1 MLDFVRISYINPDY
15 QLTSVNEIL
24 SYLLTAVSV
33 WGEYGGLGSRITLLV
48 FSRQHCR
55 YNFFHVIKAVI
66 IQNPHFESLINNLH
80 DSFHIYLCLLYT
92 SDAADE

>member
-48 FSRQHCR
+48 LGPQYCR

-66 IQNPHFESLINNLH
+66 IQNPQNSYKEMV
-80 DSFHIYLCLLYT
+80 SFFAKDQKISTDDLK
-92 SDAADE
+92 E

>member
-1 MLDFVRISYINPDY
+1 MRFYH
-15 QLTSVNEIL
+15 TSL
-24 SYLLTAVSV
+24 QPYLFGENMVV
-33 WGEYGGLGSRITLLV
+33 WVVESPLLV

-80 DSFHIYLCLLYT
+80 DSFHIYLYLYT
-92 SDAADE
+92 FDN